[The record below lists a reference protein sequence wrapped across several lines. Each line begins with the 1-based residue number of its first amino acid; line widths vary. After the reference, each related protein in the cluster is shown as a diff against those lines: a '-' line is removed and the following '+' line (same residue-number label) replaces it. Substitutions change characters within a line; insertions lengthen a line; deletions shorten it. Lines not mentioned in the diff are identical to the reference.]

1 MGGLVHS
8 FQRSADVGVFCPHHL
23 RRTGDAMLF
32 EEREKSVL
40 LALIVL
46 VDVHQFVRVLF
57 DLQKLRCAFL
67 VVWTRKELV
76 ENCASLRND
85 LSDGSILAT
94 ERIDWMAGS
103 DRGGGKL
110 YQNFAG
116 DLRNEG
122 HTSTL
127 LLRLACLL
135 ISALVP

>member
-1 MGGLVHS
+1 
-8 FQRSADVGVFCPHHL
+8 
-23 RRTGDAMLF
+23 MLF

-40 LALIVL
+40 LAMIVL

-67 VVWTRKELV
+67 VVWTRRELV

-116 DLRNEG
+116 DLRMKVT
-122 HTSTL
+122 H
-127 LLRLACLL
+127 RLYFFDWHA
-135 ISALVP
+135 S